1 MSKVITFANQKGG
14 VGKST
19 LTTLTASALAQKPFS
34 YSVFVAD
41 VDQQQSLS
49 RRRLSDL
56 KNSESIP
63 PYKLEFKTLPQLV
76 SELEELDRTN
86 DLIFIDAPGKLDA
99 SLPAEQQ
106 EITKVILIADY
117 LFIPIAPGNYAMEAT
132 LDFLKVALR
141 VKAQRKE
148 RPLRIYGLVNMAEPR
163 TLDDKFLRE
172 ELEELRAVVN
182 IEFMDNQ
189 LNRYALFRAADTLES
204 VFERESKD
212 RAKANFSAW
221 LEEFTSLIKDE

>member
-19 LTTLTASALAQKPFS
+19 LTSLTASALSQEPFN

-41 VDQQQSLS
+41 VDQQQSLA

-56 KNSESIP
+56 QNSERIP

-76 SELEELDRTN
+76 SELEEIDQAN
-86 DLIFIDAPGKLDA
+86 DLVFIDAPGKLDA
-99 SLPAEQQ
+99 SLPADRQ

-117 LFIPIAPGNYAMEAT
+117 LFIPFTPGNYAMEAT

-141 VKAQRKE
+141 IKAQRKE
-148 RPLRIYGLVNMAEPR
+148 RPLKIFGLVNMAEPR
-163 TLDDKFLRE
+163 TLDDVFLRG
-172 ELEELRAVVN
+172 ELEELRSVVN
-182 IEFMDNQ
+182 IEFMETP
-189 LNRYALFRAADTLES
+189 LNRYALYRAADTIES
-204 VFERESKD
+204 IYEDESKD
-212 RAKANFSAW
+212 KAKAKFSDW
-221 LEEFTSLIKDE
+221 LEEFISLIK